1 MEVKDSKSRVI
12 WDLEVWLL
20 IRIECRFLQV
30 RFFSYLSGWSHGYLK
45 THILVPGIKSEI
57 WWATFQ
63 EIKATNKIALVPFSM
78 LWEMANG
85 QELL

>member
-12 WDLEVWLL
+12 WGSEIQVL
-20 IRIECRFLQV
+20 IRIESRFLQV